1 MILYCNNFNA
11 TVLHPRCFC
20 NGRLLTVF
28 SIDGRWYEDNISYNE
43 QQEAVES
50 TTNMPLSPA
59 DATLYLRTLPPG
71 IPGGG
76 DVTAPPAASLR
87 PPRAEM
93 QLRHCSFVHWRE
105 QRASQNGKKTA
116 GRPAKLRRVS
126 RRSCC
131 LFLLRETQRVLRF
144 F

>member
-11 TVLHPRCFC
+11 TVLHPRCLC

-28 SIDGRWYEDNISYNE
+28 SIDGDDTKTIFP
-43 QQEAVES
+43 
-50 TTNMPLSPA
+50 TTNSRRPLNPRRICRSLPQTQRYIYGLSLPASPA
-59 DATLYLRTLPPG
+59 AVTSPP
-71 IPGGG
+71 
-76 DVTAPPAASLR
+76 PPAASLR